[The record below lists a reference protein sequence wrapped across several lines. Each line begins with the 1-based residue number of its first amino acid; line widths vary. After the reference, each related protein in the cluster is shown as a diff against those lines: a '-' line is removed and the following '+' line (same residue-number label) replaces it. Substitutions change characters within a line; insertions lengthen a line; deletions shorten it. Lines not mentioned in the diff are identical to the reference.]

1 MEALQQDEDA
11 TAKSRAHGEFDMEND
26 GHEFEAQR
34 AGAGPVRV
42 ESYQRLRTRYEAL
55 IDTVC
60 DSLNQQNSSAPSG
73 IAKLRK
79 SLDLSNTSSNNNE
92 PEPMNI
98 DDLIFPSS
106 TASPAGVSPSPPTEG
121 TSVASNTTAS
131 AIPIKT
137 RKDVQDQSHANF
149 PPSAPPQDRRNLE
162 FDYVQRRVRK
172 TSIDETRV
180 RLNPGIRGWG

>member
-1 MEALQQDEDA
+1 MNESPHHWRTLSGAS
-11 TAKSRAHGEFDMEND
+11 TDM
-26 GHEFEAQR
+26 
-34 AGAGPVRV
+34 
-42 ESYQRLRTRYEAL
+42 
-55 IDTVC
+55 VC
-60 DSLNQQNSSAPSG
+60 VSLNQQNSSAPSG

-79 SLDLSNTSSNNNE
+79 SLDLSNANSLNE

-106 TASPAGVSPSPPTEG
+106 TASPTGVSPSPPTEG
-121 TSVASNTTAS
+121 TSATSNTTAA

-137 RKDVQDQSHANF
+137 RNLLPDQSHTGF

-180 RLNPGIRGWG
+180 RRGICQIRT